1 MKIEQFIFR
10 FRLWRERPET
20 ALLSS
25 FAAAIFVGALLLTLP
40 IASASGQSTNFL
52 TALFTS
58 TSAVCVTGLIVV
70 DTGTH
75 FSRFGQVII
84 MILIQA
90 GGLGIMTFTALFA
103 WLSRRKVSVQ
113 HQLTLRDTF
122 LARTETLS
130 LKRLLIF
137 ILSTTAVIEAAGAAV
152 LFFSMTDPAP
162 GGRLFNAVFHS
173 VSAFCNA
180 GFSLNADSVIRFHT
194 SIPVMGTIM
203 LLIIFG
209 GIGYPVMLEIRSHL
223 KTPGQVGHWSLH
235 TKTVLLTTIALILGG
250 AFFIRLGDANL
261 SLLDALFQSVTSRT
275 AGFNSVQFGALPHSI
290 MMVMILLMFVGGSP
304 GSCAGGI
311 KTTTFSGMIVVWKD
325 WLFGASRK
333 RFFKRKI
340 SADTIRKIKAV
351 IGLAAIWILLSFAVL
366 LYTESLIFAIDP
378 TAFQDLL
385 FEVVSAMGTV
395 GLSAGVTPHLS
406 FIGRIVII
414 LDMFIGR
421 VGPLAV
427 VTALLY
433 TGPAKVIIGYPEE
446 KIMIG

>member
-1 MKIEQFIFR
+1 MRVEHYIFR

-20 ALLSS
+20 ALISS
-25 FAAAIFVGALLLTLP
+25 FAAAIFLGTLLLMLP
-40 IASASGQSTNFL
+40 IASVPGQSTSFL

-58 TSAVCVTGLIVV
+58 TSATCVTGLIVV

-84 MILIQA
+84 VILIQA

-113 HQLTLRDTF
+113 HQSTLRDTF
-122 LARTETLS
+122 LARTEVFS
-130 LKRLLIF
+130 LRRMLVF
-137 ILSTTAVIEAAGAAV
+137 ILSTTAMIEAAGAAI
-152 LFFSMTDPAP
+152 LYFSMTDPAP

-173 VSAFCNA
+173 ISAFCNA
-180 GFSLNADSVIRFHT
+180 GFSLNADSVIQFHT

-203 LLIIFG
+203 LLIIAG

-223 KTPGQVGHWSLH
+223 KAPGQAGHWSLH
-235 TKTVLLTTIALILGG
+235 TKTVVLTTVALILGG
-250 AFFIRLGDANL
+250 MFFIRLGDTSL

-290 MMVMILLMFVGGSP
+290 MMVMILLMFIGGSP
-304 GSCAGGI
+304 ASCAGGV
-311 KTTTFSGMIVVWKD
+311 KTTTFSGVIVVWKD
-325 WLFGASRK
+325 WLFGSSRK

-351 IGLAAIWILLSFAVL
+351 IGLATIWILLSFAVL

-378 TAFQDLL
+378 AAFQDLL

-433 TGPAKVIIGYPEE
+433 AGSAKAIIGYPEE
-446 KIMIG
+446 RIMIG

>member
-1 MKIEQFIFR
+1 MKVERFVFR

-20 ALLSS
+20 ALISS
-25 FAAAIFVGALLLTLP
+25 FAAAIFLGALLLMLP
-40 IASASGQSTNFL
+40 ISTVSGQSTGFL

-58 TSAVCVTGLIVV
+58 TSATCVTGLIVV

-84 MILIQA
+84 MLLIQA

-103 WLSRRKVSVQ
+103 WISRRKVSIQ
-113 HQLTLRDTF
+113 SQLTLRDTF
-122 LARTETLS
+122 LARTEPVS
-130 LKRLLIF
+130 LKRLLLF
-137 ILSTTAVIEAAGAAV
+137 ILSTTAVIEGAGAAV
-152 LFFSMTDPAP
+152 LFFSMTNPAP
-162 GGRLFNAVFHS
+162 GGRLFNALFHS

-180 GFSLNADSVIRFHT
+180 GFSLNSNSVMPFHT
-194 SIPVMGTIM
+194 SIPVMSTIM

-209 GIGYPVMLEIRSHL
+209 GIGYPVMLEIRGRL
-223 KTPGQVGHWSLH
+223 KAPGQAGHWSLH
-235 TKTVLLTTIALILGG
+235 TKTVILTTIILIFGG
-250 AFFIRLGDANL
+250 AFFIKLGAPDF
-261 SLLDALFQSVTSRT
+261 SVLDALFQSVTTRT
-275 AGFNSVQFGALPHSI
+275 AGFNSVAFGHLPHAI
-290 MMVMILLMFVGGSP
+290 MFVMIVLMFIGGSP

-333 RFFKRKI
+333 RFFKRKL
-340 SADTIRKIKAV
+340 SRDTIRKIKAV
-351 IGLAAIWILLSFAVL
+351 IGLAAIWITLSFTLL
-366 LYTESLIFAIDP
+366 LYTETRVFAIDP
-378 TAFQDLL
+378 AAFQDIL

-406 FIGRIVII
+406 TVGRVVII
-414 LDMFIGR
+414 LDMFVGR

-427 VTALLY
+427 VTALLNAG
-433 TGPAKVIIGYPEE
+433 TSRAKIGYPEE